1 MGRCLT
7 MRDVEGRVMPL
18 NKVPDLQVA
27 ISFVDCIDSF
37 TYRIQ
42 ESTIIK
48 LKGGLLEKN
57 KE

>member
-1 MGRCLT
+1 